1 MTMIRRIC
9 SLLAL
14 WTLSGCA
21 GTGQLFP
28 DRASRNQFDTWLQL
42 QGEARR
48 GERVDEFGKPETD
61 LRARLQR

>member
-1 MTMIRRIC
+1 MTMIQRLC

-21 GTGQLFP
+21 STGQLFP

-48 GERVDEFGKPETD
+48 GERVDLFGKPETD

>member
-21 GTGQLFP
+21 GSGQLFP

-42 QGEARR
+42 QGEGRR
-48 GERVDEFGKPETD
+48 GERIDEFGKPETD